1 MDRFWFMKKSELE
14 EAYRELQYRYN
25 KLHSDTRIEIENLKR
40 ENKVNLKNQQ
50 NDAENIAYK
59 AWKMMNDKF
68 MKRYIEEL
76 IMHDELQFLFKSG
89 YSGHFDMEIHMGDKF
104 LTSVTGDICMKENSL
119 EW

>member
-1 MDRFWFMKKSELE
+1 MKKAELE

-40 ENKVNLKNQQ
+40 ENKVNLKNQKTE
-50 NDAENIAYK
+50 AEDKAYD
-59 AWKMMNDKF
+59 AWKMMNGKF

-76 IMHDELQFLFKSG
+76 IMQDELQFSFKSG
-89 YSGHFDMEIHMGDKF
+89 YRGHFDMEIRMNDKF
-104 LTSVTGDICMKENSL
+104 LTSVDGDICMAENTL

>member
-1 MDRFWFMKKSELE
+1 MKKAELE

-40 ENKVNLKNQQ
+40 ENSVKIKNKMY
-50 NDAENIAYK
+50 DIEDKAYY
-59 AWKMMNDKF
+59 AWKLMNEKF

-76 IMHDELQFLFKSG
+76 IIHEELQFSFKSG

-104 LTSVTGDICMKENSL
+104 LTSVDGDICMKENTL

>member
-1 MDRFWFMKKSELE
+1 MKKAELE

-25 KLHSDTRIEIENLKR
+25 KLHSDSRIEIENLKR

-50 NDAENIAYK
+50 TEAEGKAYE
-59 AWKMMNDKF
+59 AWKLMNEKF

-76 IMHDELQFLFKSG
+76 IMQNELQFSFKSG
-89 YSGHFDMEIHMGDKF
+89 YRGQFEMEIHMGGKY
-104 LTSVTGDICMKENSL
+104 LTSVDGEICMEENTL

>member
-1 MDRFWFMKKSELE
+1 MKKAELE

-25 KLHSDTRIEIENLKR
+25 KLHSDTRIEIEKLKR
-40 ENKVNLKNQQ
+40 ENDVKLENQKY
-50 NDAENIAYK
+50 DFEDKAYE
-59 AWKMMNDKF
+59 AWKTMNEKF

-76 IMHDELQFLFKSG
+76 IMHDELQFSFKSG

-104 LTSVTGDICMKENSL
+104 LTSADGDICMKENSL